1 MEEPDEVL
9 WARAHRGDEAAFDRL
24 YARYEHRVFGF
35 LVRLLHGDRVVA
47 EEVFHDTFL
56 RVLDGRHLEPR
67 GALSFSAW
75 LFRVARN
82 LASNQLR
89 KRRRGLHALE
99 RLSATETFEPTPE
112 EHLGERE
119 RASALARAVESL
131 PQGLADVFHL
141 RTSGLSYEE
150 IAGVLELPLGT
161 VKSRLNTL
169 VQQLRGVLT

>member
-1 MEEPDEVL
+1 MEERDEVL
-9 WARAHRGDEAAFDRL
+9 WARAHGGDEAAFDRL
-24 YARYEHRVFGF
+24 YARYEHRLFGF
-35 LVRLLHGDRVVA
+35 LVRLLRGDRVAA
-47 EEVFHDTFL
+47 EEIFHDTFL
-56 RVLDGRHLEPR
+56 KVLDGRHVEPR
-67 GALSFSAW
+67 GTLCFSAW

-89 KRRRGLHALE
+89 TRRRGAHALE
-99 RLSATETFEPTPE
+99 QLSATEAFVPTPE
-112 EHLGERE
+112 EHVGERE

-131 PQGLADVFHL
+131 PEGLADVFHL

-150 IAGVLELPLGT
+150 IASVLELPLGT